1 MLGITSRAVFFYAII
16 NVMVEVAKK
25 QNIVLQWLSWQFLE
39 MPRNILKAWGNFLKF
54 GLNYFS
60 VPLLIKTFFSPWRR
74 YVWVYP
80 KGFDIGKYL
89 EVWFS
94 NLISR
99 ILGVVLRFFL
109 IIIGILA
116 EILIVFG
123 GLIFLLVWLILP
135 ILLIWGLY
143 FGFKILL

>member
-1 MLGITSRAVFFYAII
+1 
-16 NVMVEVAKK
+16 MVEVAKK

-74 YVWVYP
+74 YVWAYP

-99 ILGVVLRFFL
+99 ILGAVLRFFL